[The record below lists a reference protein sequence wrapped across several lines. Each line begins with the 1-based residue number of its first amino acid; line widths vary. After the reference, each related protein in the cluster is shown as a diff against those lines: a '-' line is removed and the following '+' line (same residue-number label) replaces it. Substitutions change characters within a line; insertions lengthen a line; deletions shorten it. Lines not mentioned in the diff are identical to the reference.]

1 MRSLPAI
8 VLTAVC
14 TISADVGAETSLPE
28 LLATMEFDRKEAL
41 VKEQI
46 LVKLKVGYPPD
57 AFGMSQTTLEA
68 GNAEL
73 VSLQKSESIEYHSGL
88 PYRIV
93 QTDYALFGNSPGQI
107 DLSAMHF
114 DALLPVSAGGI
125 DSKSNPAI
133 STSIQSKSIKIH
145 PALTDPVVNINQNVQ
160 QQWLAASSVSL
171 TSQWGTGKENLV
183 PGLPVQRQII
193 INVTGQN
200 PAAVPD
206 SLDMQ
211 IPDGIRAYPEAANV
225 VTEKHKHGLSGT
237 VTLPFTLVAG
247 VSGTYELPEINLPW
261 WDINHRKWRQ
271 AVLSKETLEIGVSA
285 KPKTTKYREL
295 AFPWL
300 VLSITSATL
309 LCLFSFL
316 YNQSRAGPRP
326 PVSERQ
332 AWRRVRKSVRSLKAD
347 NYHNLRKALLD
358 WALTLDTDHPIA
370 NLEQLSEIS
379 PQSRPLIKTID
390 QSLYSRSQRSLLQKQ
405 LILKTLTDMRERLL
419 AQGKAR
425 KNNRG
430 LYPENI
436 SP

>member
-14 TISADVGAETSLPE
+14 TISADVRAETSLPE

-93 QTDYALFGNSPGQI
+93 QKDYALFGNSPGQI

-160 QQWLAASSVSL
+160 QQWLAASSVSIK
-171 TSQWGTGKENLV
+171 SQWVNGKEKLV
-183 PGLPVQRQII
+183 PGIPCLLYTSPSPR
-193 INVTGQN
+193 
-200 PAAVPD
+200 D
-206 SLDMQ
+206 S
-211 IPDGIRAYPEAANV
+211 
-225 VTEKHKHGLSGT
+225 
-237 VTLPFTLVAG
+237 
-247 VSGTYELPEINLPW
+247 
-261 WDINHRKWRQ
+261 
-271 AVLSKETLEIGVSA
+271 
-285 KPKTTKYREL
+285 
-295 AFPWL
+295 
-300 VLSITSATL
+300 
-309 LCLFSFL
+309 
-316 YNQSRAGPRP
+316 
-326 PVSERQ
+326 
-332 AWRRVRKSVRSLKAD
+332 
-347 NYHNLRKALLD
+347 
-358 WALTLDTDHPIA
+358 
-370 NLEQLSEIS
+370 
-379 PQSRPLIKTID
+379 
-390 QSLYSRSQRSLLQKQ
+390 
-405 LILKTLTDMRERLL
+405 
-419 AQGKAR
+419 
-425 KNNRG
+425 
-430 LYPENI
+430 
-436 SP
+436 